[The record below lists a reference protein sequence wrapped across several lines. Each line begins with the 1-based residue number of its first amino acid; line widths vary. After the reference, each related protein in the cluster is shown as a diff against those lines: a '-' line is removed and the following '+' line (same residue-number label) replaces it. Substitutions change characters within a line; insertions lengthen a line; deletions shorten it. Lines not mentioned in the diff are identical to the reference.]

1 MPYLASNREHLS
13 VVAFGGRAPEGHER
27 RSILICDSEL
37 ESVRVLKTVL
47 RGAGLTAFS
56 VPTAE
61 DALKRVT
68 LRVPD
73 AVIVETDLL
82 DSDGLEVSRR
92 LREWSSMPLIVV
104 SRVSDEDRVIQ
115 AFRSGADDY
124 ITKPFRPGELVA
136 RVQAHLRRAQVG
148 ESEPVL
154 QWDGL
159 SVDLAARVVRRNG
172 AETRLTPTEFKLLS
186 ALARNRGRVV
196 THEELLRE
204 VWGVGYAGDR
214 PVLRG
219 HMANL
224 RRKLGSQN
232 SPSVIHTYPGGGYLL
247 EDRAARRART
257 ADLATL
263 VARHPRRTQ
272 ALLSAHT
279 GRLLSLHDA
288 TPNEEMEDR

>member
-124 ITKPFRPGELVA
+124 ITKPFRPGELVV

-204 VWGVGYAGDR
+204 VWGGRLCRRPAGPTR
-214 PVLRG
+214 PYG
-219 HMANL
+219 
-224 RRKLGSQN
+224 
-232 SPSVIHTYPGGGYLL
+232 
-247 EDRAARRART
+247 E
-257 ADLATL
+257 LAPKTGIAEFTERDPHL
-263 VARHPRRTQ
+263 PRRWLF
-272 ALLSAHT
+272 ARGSRSSARAHSRPRDPRRSPPSSYS
-279 GRLLSLHDA
+279 GAAQRPHRSA
-288 TPNEEMEDR
+288 T